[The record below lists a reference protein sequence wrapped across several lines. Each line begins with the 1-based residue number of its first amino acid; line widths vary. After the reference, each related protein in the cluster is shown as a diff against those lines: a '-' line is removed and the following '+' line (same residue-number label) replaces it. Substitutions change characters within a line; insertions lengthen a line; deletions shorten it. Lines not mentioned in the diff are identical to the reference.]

1 MRYSHLGFKVTVYN
15 AVVAHESERH
25 EHLTRETTD
34 EGSRKSNE
42 AVCLDQ
48 LI

>member
-1 MRYSHLGFKVTVYN
+1 MQCLHLGFKVTVYN
-15 AVVAHESERH
+15 AVVTHESERH

-34 EGSRKSNE
+34 EGSRKPDK
-42 AVCLDQ
+42 AIRFDQ